1 MILCLTL
8 ILLAQLVGEVLA
20 RVTDLPVPGPL
31 IGMALLLLFL
41 VVRDRAPG
49 LAPRV
54 LAPPLVDGRLE
65 STGKGLLA
73 NLSLMFVPAGAGI
86 VGRLDVLAVHG
97 VALAVIVLVS
107 TLATLAATALTFVA
121 VSRWLARAKPGPGPE
136 ARS

>member
-1 MILCLTL
+1 MILSLTL
-8 ILLAQLVGEVLA
+8 ILLAQLIGEALA
-20 RVTDLPVPGPL
+20 RASNLPVPGPL
-31 IGMALLLLFL
+31 LGMALLLLFL
-41 VVRDRAPG
+41 VVRDRASR

-97 VALAVIVLVS
+97 IALAVVVLVS
-107 TLATLAATALTFVA
+107 TVTTLAATALTFVV
-121 VSRWLARAKPGPGPE
+121 VSRWLAKPK
-136 ARS
+136 ARP